1 MDGKKSIT
9 FKKLILLFA
18 AVILPFLLLGPF
30 LIYQNRIAARG
41 RTFSQI
47 QNKTDMTAD
56 ALTDTMEQLQHTAAQ
71 MAEQTNL
78 KKLGIKAY
86 RMSPYEAAQS
96 ILQLQEQQTSI
107 RNANPYIEKFI
118 IYYLHR
124 LQAYNS
130 KESGVPSFFTF
141 TREEY
146 EGLAHGHNSYDFLAV
161 HDRQLTEIILPSS
174 GAEFMIRVDLS
185 SEAVAALLENA
196 FLEYDDYYYLLDVF
210 GGSWQLTNL
219 PKEAL
224 SGPAEG
230 ADEISID
237 GVRYYGFS
245 AGLPYGDGRLCFF
258 FSKDQL
264 FQDSEAYQ
272 RLYLCF
278 GLIVFAACSLFL
290 LGSYSL
296 IHKPIQTLVNAF
308 QHINKQDYSIRISG
322 NPKSDFDYLYQ
333 EFNHMVKELET
344 LIEKNYQQQLL
355 LSKAELKQLQAQIN
369 PHFLYNSFFLL
380 RRMIEDELYE
390 EAGEMADTLG
400 LYFQY
405 ITRNSQDYMPL
416 GKEYHHAMLYCEIQR
431 LRFGDRILIETDPV
445 PEKYSQTLVPK
456 LIIQPILENAFNYGL
471 RNKVE
476 EGVLRVR
483 VEEDAACLV
492 ISVEDNGDEL
502 TKEGLERIQRR
513 LKETAEGNV
522 RREMSGILN
531 IQRRLGIYFK
541 EQTPPSMN
549 RTEGGEYLQ
558 ASRSPLGGL
567 CMRLYLPLPAAEEKE
582 RGSLY
587 D

>member
-1 MDGKKSIT
+1 MIFD
-9 FKKLILLFA
+9 F
-18 AVILPFLLLGPF
+18 
-30 LIYQNRIAARG
+30 
-41 RTFSQI
+41 
-47 QNKTDMTAD
+47 
-56 ALTDTMEQLQHTAAQ
+56 
-71 MAEQTNL
+71 
-78 KKLGIKAY
+78 
-86 RMSPYEAAQS
+86 
-96 ILQLQEQQTSI
+96 TS
-107 RNANPYIEKFI
+107 
-118 IYYLHR
+118 
-124 LQAYNS
+124 
-130 KESGVPSFFTF
+130 
-141 TREEY
+141 
-146 EGLAHGHNSYDFLAV
+146 
-161 HDRQLTEIILPSS
+161 
-174 GAEFMIRVDLS
+174 
-185 SEAVAALLENA
+185 
-196 FLEYDDYYYLLDVF
+196 
-210 GGSWQLTNL
+210 
-219 PKEAL
+219 
-224 SGPAEG
+224 
-230 ADEISID
+230 
-237 GVRYYGFS
+237 
-245 AGLPYGDGRLCFF
+245 
-258 FSKDQL
+258 
-264 FQDSEAYQ
+264 

-431 LRFGDRILIETDPV
+431 LRFGDRILIETDPI
-445 PEKYSQTLVPK
+445 PEKYSQALVPK

-476 EGVLRVR
+476 EGVLQVR

-502 TKEGLERIQRR
+502 TEEGLERMQRR
-513 LKETAEGNV
+513 LKETAGGNV
-522 RREMSGILN
+522 QREMSGTLN

-541 EQTPPSMN
+541 EQAPPSMDQ
-549 RTEGGEYLQ
+549 TESGEYLQ

-567 CMRLYLPLPAAEEKE
+567 CMRLYLPLPAADEKE